1 MKGAKIF
8 CHLDI
13 TDAYMHLQVDEEFS
27 KALTLNTPTHG
38 VIRPTRTFN
47 GAVNIPAVWQR
58 TIETVIQSIPNV
70 LNFFDDLLVFADYFS
85 SLLIILGTVLQRL
98 KKHGLRLNRSNRAFA
113 SRSVKFLGHKIDAQS
128 VNKSDKHIA
137 AIRDVPKPLTPK
149 DLELFIGKATYYYA
163 FIPDLATKTCP
174 FRDMLLRKPFQWTPA
189 AEKAFIEIKNVLIS
203 PQVLMH
209 YDPKLPLIL
218 ATDASK
224 VGLGAVLSH
233 RLNNGLERPIAFA
246 SRTMTA
252 TKQRYPQ
259 IGKEALAIV
268 WALRIFVYYLYAPHF
283 TLVTNHQPPTQIVHP
298 QKSLPVL
305 CISRM
310 ANYTNYLSH
319 FNYNIEIKPTKV
331 NANADYC
338 SRAPLSTTLGHI
350 HKIAI
355 QEGEEITEIDEFDEF
370 ILNQIKRLSIP
381 AERVAKEPI
390 KDPHL
395 GKIVQLLEEGESL
408 TRHGLQ
414 SLECNYNFASN
425 CLIFEHRVVVPPT
438 LRQPILNDLHAAH
451 IGVFTMKGIARSFVY
466 WPCIDADIERIA
478 KSCID
483 CEKYAH
489 TPPKF
494 GEHHWEYPKGPW
506 ECIHIDYAGPVVGT
520 MFLIVVDAF
529 SKWTGVKTTN
539 FITSTA
545 TIAILDELFAA
556 NCVPTTAVS
565 DNGKQF
571 TPEEFGM
578 FLKMS

>member
-1 MKGAKIF
+1 
-8 CHLDI
+8 
-13 TDAYMHLQVDEEFS
+13 
-27 KALTLNTPTHG
+27 
-38 VIRPTRTFN
+38 
-47 GAVNIPAVWQR
+47 
-58 TIETVIQSIPNV
+58 
-70 LNFFDDLLVFADYFS
+70 
-85 SLLIILGTVLQRL
+85 
-98 KKHGLRLNRSNRAFA
+98 
-113 SRSVKFLGHKIDAQS
+113 
-128 VNKSDKHIA
+128 
-137 AIRDVPKPLTPK
+137 
-149 DLELFIGKATYYYA
+149 
-163 FIPDLATKTCP
+163 
-174 FRDMLLRKPFQWTPA
+174 
-189 AEKAFIEIKNVLIS
+189 
-203 PQVLMH
+203 
-209 YDPKLPLIL
+209 
-218 ATDASK
+218 
-224 VGLGAVLSH
+224 
-233 RLNNGLERPIAFA
+233 
-246 SRTMTA
+246 
-252 TKQRYPQ
+252 
-259 IGKEALAIV
+259 
-268 WALRIFVYYLYAPHF
+268 
-283 TLVTNHQPPTQIVHP
+283 
-298 QKSLPVL
+298 
-305 CISRM
+305 M

-319 FNYNIEIKPTKV
+319 FNYNVEIKPTKV

-370 ILNQIKRLSIP
+370 ILNQIKQLSIR
-381 AERVAKEPI
+381 AEHVAKEPR

-451 IGVFTMKGIARSFVY
+451 IGVFKMKGIARSFVY

-483 CEKYAH
+483 REKYAH

-520 MFLIVVDAF
+520 MFLIVMDAF
-529 SKWTGVKTTN
+529 SKWAGVKTTN

-556 NCVPTTAVS
+556 NCVPITAVS

-571 TPEEFGM
+571 TPEKFGM